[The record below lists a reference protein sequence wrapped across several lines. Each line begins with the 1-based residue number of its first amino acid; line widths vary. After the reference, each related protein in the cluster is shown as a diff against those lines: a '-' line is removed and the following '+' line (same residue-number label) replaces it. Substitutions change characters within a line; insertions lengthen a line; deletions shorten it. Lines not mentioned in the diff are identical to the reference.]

1 MSEEEQSSDQPDQ
14 SPRASRWGAA
24 RADRPDTNSKR
35 GRDAERAPRGSDDA
49 GERRA
54 RSSGGTK
61 SGGRPADRGH
71 ASGQPTSMR
80 GGPAGQPDRRD
91 RGPRSW
97 EVNAPGRSPERARIR
112 EPELP
117 DEITGKELDRQVW
130 TQLRTLSKDN
140 ALGVARHLVMT
151 AEVLDDDVDL
161 ALEHAEHAAKR
172 AGRVPAVREALGLV
186 RYRRGEFSDA
196 LREFRT
202 ARRLS
207 GSDHLL
213 AYMADCERG
222 LGRPDRA
229 LELAASAEAKNLGE
243 GDNIELAIVVSGVRR
258 DLGQPE
264 AAVMCLRIPALQ
276 KATDQPWAARLFYAY
291 ADALLAT
298 GDEDGAHE
306 WFRKALDA
314 DVHEQTDAA
323 FRLGLEVDD
332 EFTDLLDAG
341 EDEPSSSDG
350 GGEPELEADRE
361 ADSAMGERSD
371 DH

>member
-1 MSEEEQSSDQPDQ
+1 MRSD
-14 SPRASRWGAA
+14 R
-24 RADRPDTNSKR
+24 
-35 GRDAERAPRGSDDA
+35 
-49 GERRA
+49 
-54 RSSGGTK
+54 
-61 SGGRPADRGH
+61 H
-71 ASGQPTSMR
+71 
-80 GGPAGQPDRRD
+80 D

-97 EVNAPGRSPERARIR
+97 ESNSPGRSSDRPRVH

-130 TQLRTLSKDN
+130 TQLRTLSKEN

-186 RYRRGEFSDA
+186 RYRRGEFADA

-229 LELAASAEAKNLGE
+229 LELGSSAEAKNLAE
-243 GDNIELAIVVSGVRR
+243 ADNIELAIVMSGVRR
-258 DLGQPE
+258 DLGQPD

-298 GDEDGAHE
+298 GDDAGARE
-306 WFRKALDA
+306 WFEKCLDV

-323 FRLGLEVDD
+323 ERLGLRAED
-332 EFTDLLDAG
+332 EMTDLLEQGHDGNQDRAKG
-341 EDEPSSSDG
+341 SGRPDENG
-350 GGEPELEADRE
+350 
-361 ADSAMGERSD
+361 
-371 DH
+371 